1 VLRKIALCPAHGD
14 FHLSKKLY
22 NRDMLFNRF
31 SDYYKR
37 FEKYISAV
45 GLIYGFIFTSLTL
58 TRVDTFWENFWIV
71 FHLILATIGI
81 LTLTFFENRAAAR
94 GTEYPSLHFYL
105 ILVIQ
110 FAFGGLFST
119 FFVFYMRSASISDS
133 WFFLFVLLIL
143 LVGNEIWKKHYARL
157 AFQATVLFV
166 AVYLFLIFLL
176 PVIFGRLGADLF
188 VVSGILSLLFTVFFV
203 SLLKRFSYEKF
214 RNDHNVLAASVMTVF
229 IFLNILYF
237 NDLIPPIPLSIKQ
250 SGVLHAVSRNADG
263 NYDIKTETKSFFD
276 YFDRYPDFNKRSGE
290 RVYVFS
296 AVFSPVK
303 FATEIIHEWQYYDAG
318 VGEWQTTSKVSLP
331 IIGGRD
337 GGYRTYSYQ
346 SILLDGLWRV
356 KVKTVTGQT
365 IGQIKFE
372 IVNSNESINLVS
384 EVW

>member
-1 VLRKIALCPAHGD
+1 MLLNKLSD
-14 FHLSKKLY
+14 F
-22 NRDMLFNRF
+22 
-31 SDYYKR
+31 YKR

-58 TRVDTFWENFWIV
+58 TRVDTFWENFWII
-71 FHLILATIGI
+71 FHLILASVGI
-81 LTLTFFENRAAAR
+81 LTLTYFENRAQSQ
-94 GTEYPSLHFYL
+94 GKQYPTLHFYL

-133 WFFLFVLLIL
+133 WFFLLVLLIL
-143 LVGNEIWKKHYARL
+143 LVGNEVWKKHYARL

-166 AVYLFLIFLL
+166 SVYLFLIFLL

-188 VVSGILSLLFTVFFV
+188 VISGILSLLFTAFFV

-214 RNDHNVLAASVMTVF
+214 RSDHNVLAASVLTAF
-229 IFLNILYF
+229 IVINILYF

-250 SGVLHAVSRNADG
+250 SGVLHSISRNAEG
-263 NYDIKTETKSFFD
+263 NYDVKVEPRRFRD
-276 YFDRYPDFNKRSGE
+276 YFDRYPNFYKRAGE
-290 RVYVFS
+290 KVYVFS
-296 AVFSPVK
+296 AIFSPVK
-303 FATEIIHEWQYYDAG
+303 FATEVVHEWQYYDEENS
-318 VGEWQTTSKVSLP
+318 EWKNTSKVSLP

-365 IGQIKFE
+365 IGEVKFE
-372 IVNSNESINLVS
+372 IINSNKTLELSS